1 MAEIN
6 REAPIRSPR
15 VTYQVLGAQ
24 SSKNQGSSNMQQ
36 ILEGLEAD
44 EELGPIFQV
53 RPWRKGDGW
62 MECQ

>member
-1 MAEIN
+1 
-6 REAPIRSPR
+6 
-15 VTYQVLGAQ
+15 
-24 SSKNQGSSNMQQ
+24 MQQ

-53 RPWRKGDGW
+53 RRMVVEKGMNGW